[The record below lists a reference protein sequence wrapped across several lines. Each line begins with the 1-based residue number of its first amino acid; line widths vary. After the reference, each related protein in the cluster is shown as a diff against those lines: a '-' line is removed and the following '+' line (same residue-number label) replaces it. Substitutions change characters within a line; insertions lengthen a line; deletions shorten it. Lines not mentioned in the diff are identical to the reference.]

1 MELLPTV
8 WFIAIA
14 VLWTGYL
21 FLEGFDLGVGM
32 LMKLFARDNTERR
45 VLLNTIGPVWDGN
58 EVWLLT
64 AAGATFAAFPL
75 WYASLFSALYLPLL
89 LVLVALIF
97 RAVAFEYR
105 GKVDTDRWRDT
116 WDWAIAVGSFLAA
129 FGVGATLAL
138 STTGLPLNANGDRDG
153 GPFSWFSGYALLG
166 GFAVAG
172 FALLHALAF
181 LALKTDGEVRH
192 RARGWFVRL
201 LPVLLL
207 PMAGWALSVQLLS
220 GELWTMAALVLAVVA
235 AVAAW
240 FLARKA
246 HEGRAFLA
254 TGVFLLG
261 GAASIFGAVFPV
273 VLPSTID
280 PAFSLTVSNASSSD
294 YTLGLMSIVAC
305 VGLPLVIAYQAWT
318 YWVFRR
324 RVSAAH
330 IPEAHSFLP
339 AIAAKALTRN
349 D

>member
-1 MELLPTV
+1 MELLPTI

-32 LMKLFARDNTERR
+32 LMKGFARDNTERR

-89 LVLVALIF
+89 VVLVALIF

-105 GKVDTDRWRDT
+105 GKVDTPQWRARWDR
-116 WDWAIAVGSFLAA
+116 AIAAGSFTAA
-129 FGVGATLAL
+129 FGVGAMLAL
-138 STTGLPLNANGDRDG
+138 TTTGLPLNANGDREG
-153 GPFSWFSGYALLG
+153 GPFAWFNAYAVLG
-166 GFAVAG
+166 GFAVVG
-172 FALLHALAF
+172 FSVLHGLAF
-181 LALKTDGEVRH
+181 LSLKTDGDVRH
-192 RARGWFVRL
+192 RARRWFVRL

-207 PMAGWALSVQLLS
+207 PLAGWAVSLQLLS
-220 GELWTMAALVLAVVA
+220 GEAWTVTAVAA
-235 AVAAW
+235 AVAAAV
-240 FLARKA
+240 LAWHFARQGA
-246 HEGRAFLA
+246 EGRAFVSLGA
-254 TGVFLLG
+254 FLLLG
-261 GAASIFGAVFPV
+261 TASIFGAAFPV
-273 VLPSTID
+273 VLPSTLN
-280 PAFSLTVSNASSSD
+280 PGFNLTVFNASSSD
-294 YTLGLMSIVAC
+294 YTLGLMSVVAG
-305 VGLPLVIAYQAWT
+305 VGLPLVLAYQAWT

-339 AIAAKALTRN
+339 AIAAKALAAK

>member
-1 MELLPTV
+1 MELLPTI

-32 LMKLFARDNTERR
+32 LMKLFARNNTERR

-64 AAGATFAAFPL
+64 AGGATFAAFPL

-89 LVLVALIF
+89 VVLVALIF

-105 GKVDTDRWRDT
+105 GKVDTEEWRAR
-116 WDWAIAVGSFLAA
+116 WDWAIALGSFFAA
-129 FGVGATLAL
+129 FGVGAALAL
-138 STTGLPLNANGDRDG
+138 TTTGLPLNANGDREG
-153 GPFSWFSGYALLG
+153 GPLAWFSGYAVLG
-166 GFAVAG
+166 GLAVAG
-172 FALLHALAF
+172 FSLLHALAF
-181 LALKTDGEVRH
+181 LALKTDGDVRH
-192 RARGWFVRL
+192 RARQWFVRL

-207 PMAGWALSVQLLS
+207 PIAAWALSIQFLD
-220 GELWTMAALVLAVVA
+220 GKPWTWALVILAVA
-235 AVAAW
+235 AAAAAW

-246 HEGRAFLA
+246 AEGKAFLA
-254 TGVFLLG
+254 LGAFLVLG
-261 GAASIFGAVFPV
+261 TASIFAAVFPV
-273 VLPSTID
+273 VLPSTLD
-280 PAFSLTVSNASSSD
+280 SAFDLTISNASSSD
-294 YTLGLMSIVAC
+294 YTLGLMSVVAAF
-305 VGLPLVIAYQAWT
+305 GLPLVIAYQAWT

-339 AIAAKALTRN
+339 AIAARAFTTKG
-349 D
+349 

>member
-105 GKVDTDRWRDT
+105 GKVDTEQWRNT
-116 WDWAIAVGSFLAA
+116 WDWAIAVGSFVAA

-138 STTGLPLNANGDRDG
+138 STTGLPLDANGDRDG

-192 RARGWFVRL
+192 RARRWFVRL

-207 PMAGWALSVQLLS
+207 PMAGWAISVQLLS
-220 GELWTMAALVLAVVA
+220 GEPWTLAALVLAVLA

-240 FLARKA
+240 FLARKGS
-246 HEGRAFLA
+246 EGRAFLA

-280 PAFSLTVSNASSSD
+280 PAFNLTVANASSSD

-339 AIAAKALTRN
+339 AVAAKALTRN

>member
-192 RARGWFVRL
+192 RARRWFVRL

-254 TGVFLLG
+254 IGVFLLG

>member
-192 RARGWFVRL
+192 RARRWFVRL

>member
-1 MELLPTV
+1 MELLPTI

-32 LMKLFARDNTERR
+32 LMKLFARNNTERR

-64 AAGATFAAFPL
+64 AGGATFAAFPL

-105 GKVDTDRWRDT
+105 GKVDTPQWRAR
-116 WDWAIAVGSFLAA
+116 WDWAIALGSLVAA
-129 FGVGATLAL
+129 FGVGAAL
-138 STTGLPLNANGDRDG
+138 GLTTTGLPVNANGDRVG
-153 GPFSWFSGYALLG
+153 GPFAWFNAYAVLG
-166 GFAVAG
+166 GLAVVG
-172 FALLHALAF
+172 FSLVHALAF

-192 RARGWFVRL
+192 RARQWFVRL

-207 PMAGWALSVQLLS
+207 PIAGWAIVMQFQ
-220 GELWTMAALVLAVVA
+220 GGKAWTIAAVVA
-235 AVAAW
+235 AVVAAAAAW
-240 FLARKA
+240 NFARGGAEGKA
-246 HEGRAFLA
+246 FHSL
-254 TGVFLLG
+254 GVFLVLG
-261 GAASIFGAVFPV
+261 TASVFGAAFPV
-273 VLPSTID
+273 VLPSTLD
-280 PAFSLTVSNASSSD
+280 PAFNLTISNASSSD
-294 YTLGLMSIVAC
+294 YTLGLMTIVAC
-305 VGLPLVIAYQAWT
+305 VGLPLVLAYQAWT

-324 RVSAAH
+324 RVSSAH

-339 AIAAKALTRN
+339 AIASRALAPK

>member
-1 MELLPTV
+1 MELLPTI

-32 LMKLFARDNTERR
+32 LMKGFARNNTERR

-64 AAGATFAAFPL
+64 AGGATFAAFPL

-105 GKVDTDRWRDT
+105 GKVDTPQWRAR
-116 WDWAIAVGSFLAA
+116 WDWAIVLGSLVAA
-129 FGVGATLAL
+129 FGVGAALAL
-138 STTGLPLNANGDRDG
+138 TTTGLPLNANGDRDG
-153 GPFSWFSGYALLG
+153 GPFAWFSAYAVLG
-166 GFAVAG
+166 GLAVVG
-172 FALLHALAF
+172 FSLLHALAF
-181 LALKTDGEVRH
+181 LALKTDGDVRH
-192 RARGWFVRL
+192 RARQWFVRL

-207 PMAGWALSVQLLS
+207 PIAGWAVALQLQS
-220 GELWTMAALVLAVVA
+220 GKAWTWAAVVV
-235 AVAAW
+235 AVAAAALAW
-240 FLARKA
+240 FFGRRGA
-246 HEGRAFLA
+246 EGRAFLSLGA
-254 TGVFLLG
+254 FLLLG
-261 GAASIFGAVFPV
+261 SASIFGAAFPV
-273 VLPSTID
+273 VLPSTLNPD
-280 PAFSLTVSNASSSD
+280 FSLTVANASSSD
-294 YTLGLMSIVAC
+294 YTLGLMTVVAC
-305 VGLPLVIAYQAWT
+305 IGLPLVLAYQAWT

-339 AIAAKALTRN
+339 AIASRVLASK